1 MVSHQIAQGQGHH
14 EAEHDEA
21 HASDQTYI
29 RIAIILAII
38 TIIEV
43 FIYYLPSFRPLL
55 VPVLIVLS
63 VAKFATVVGYF
74 MHLKY
79 DRQIF
84 RIMFIAGLV
93 LSLGVFLA
101 MLAMFFTVNTYQPLI
116 GG

>member
-1 MVSHQIAQGQGHH
+1 MVSKPVAHDQHG
-14 EAEHDEA
+14 AEHEEA

-29 RIAIILAII
+29 RIAVILAII
-38 TIIEV
+38 TIVEV
-43 FIYYLPSFRPLL
+43 IIYYVPSFRPVL

-79 DRQIF
+79 DSQVF

-93 LSLGVFLA
+93 LSLGVFVA
-101 MLAMFFTVNTYQPLI
+101 MLAMFWTVNSYQPFI